1 MEFRQLRSFVEVV
14 RQGSFTQAAQ
24 VRHASQ
30 STISKQVAQLEQS
43 LGVQVLERN
52 GPHVRL
58 TDAGAVVF
66 RRAEEMLRLRRD
78 LLSELDDLSQL
89 NRGELR
95 LGLPLLGADA
105 LFAQRFAE
113 YRRRYPN
120 IAVHLV
126 EGGSKTM
133 EQAVLAGELELAGS
147 LTPADD
153 GFDYQPFCNE
163 PLDVLLP
170 AGHPKAAA
178 ASVALGELA
187 DSPFLLYQQS
197 FTLNDRLL
205 RACLEAGFSPR
216 EGGRSGQ
223 ADFLGA
229 LVAANQGVVLL
240 PRVIAREIER
250 PGVVRV
256 LLREPDLRWDI
267 AFIWRR
273 GGYLSRAAQA
283 WLELGVGRI
292 TASSAEATADN
303 AWGRYSPYRLL
314 PPRAGRITASAGY
327 ARDQPLR
334 AAANSAS
341 QGSASVSGVTV
352 SLASRR
358 SIGSTSRTPS
368 SPNSSR
374 TCSPP
379 PQNVSP

>member
-133 EQAVLAGELELAGS
+133 EQAV
-147 LTPADD
+147 
-153 GFDYQPFCNE
+153 
-163 PLDVLLP
+163 
-170 AGHPKAAA
+170 
-178 ASVALGELA
+178 
-187 DSPFLLYQQS
+187 
-197 FTLNDRLL
+197 
-205 RACLEAGFSPR
+205 
-216 EGGRSGQ
+216 
-223 ADFLGA
+223 
-229 LVAANQGVVLL
+229 
-240 PRVIAREIER
+240 
-250 PGVVRV
+250 
-256 LLREPDLRWDI
+256 
-267 AFIWRR
+267 
-273 GGYLSRAAQA
+273 
-283 WLELGVGRI
+283 
-292 TASSAEATADN
+292 
-303 AWGRYSPYRLL
+303 
-314 PPRAGRITASAGY
+314 
-327 ARDQPLR
+327 
-334 AAANSAS
+334 
-341 QGSASVSGVTV
+341 
-352 SLASRR
+352 
-358 SIGSTSRTPS
+358 
-368 SPNSSR
+368 
-374 TCSPP
+374 
-379 PQNVSP
+379 